1 MTVSFTQYVR
11 DRKNRRRGV
20 FLVDLDG
27 DQVSLGWSLCSITRG
42 DHFDRDFG
50 LQIAEDRRD
59 KREALSFSLNN
70 RTDLLD
76 ARQEVPHSMRP
87 TFDRIIDRCGRIV
100 RNQEAEAVA

>member
-27 DQVSLGWSLCSITRG
+27 NQVSLGWSLCSTTRG

-50 LQIAEDRRD
+50 IQIAEDRRE
-59 KREALSFSLNN
+59 KREALSFDQGSYESVKL
-70 RTDLLD
+70 
-76 ARQEVPHSMRP
+76 ARREVPHSMRP
-87 TFDRIIDRCGRIV
+87 TFDRIIERCARITH
-100 RNQEAEAVA
+100 NSTAAAV